1 MPNIGFFP
9 PKYDQANVNIGNL
22 IANPTRIERRLNII
36 NQDRYIVDYV
46 FNQTSA
52 NGGGVI
58 FDRVKQDL
66 YLDRDAQAID
76 DGAEFPK
83 LTGEDVESDIAM
95 VKRYGGEVD
104 LTFAAVRRNDTSAYQ
119 RKVNQLANT
128 VLRKANRV
136 AVAALERDEDI
147 PEYVI
152 GTDWTSAS
160 GDPLGDLAT
169 AQSMIDDSE
178 MGYQSDTVLI
188 NPQDALTLRKRKDI
202 RDALPRESVELN
214 PVLSRDLAGL
224 LELNFIKSP
233 FVPKGEAW
241 LVSSGTLG
249 TFADEEGGLKAD
261 TYDEKN
267 RHVHVLQAW
276 RTFVPV
282 VTDPFAAVRLKGLSA

>member
-9 PKYDQANVNIGNL
+9 PKYDQANVNVGNL
-22 IANPTRIERRLNII
+22 IANPTRLERRLNVI

-46 FNQTSA
+46 FSQTNA

-76 DGAEFPK
+76 DGGEFPK

-119 RKVNQLANT
+119 RKVRQLANT

-152 GTDWTSAS
+152 GTDWTTAS